1 MPPLGLKL
9 FDRIGLVRGLDLPD
23 NVFNAEKPGNALGLY
38 FLVAAYHPN
47 VDTGGF
53 ELFYRVLCVG
63 TNDLAV
69 IGHAEGQG
77 AGFVENNGVGLVCSL
92 KLIAAA
98 KQNAHFRR
106 TSGACHDR
114 RRRSKPERARAGND
128 KSGAHAV
135 YRLSQ
140 VAFVSEKVPAAEHR
154 RGDEHDDRDKHGGD
168 LIGKPCDRRF
178 FALRIAYDVDYLLK
192 HCRFPYAAARE
203 QHLPVA
209 AQRSAIQRI
218 ARLLSYRL
226 AFAGQHGFIGEALA
240 VGDNAVYRNMVA

>member
-9 FDRIGLVRGLDLPD
+9 FDRIGLVRGPDLPD
-23 NVFNAEKPGNALGLY
+23 NVFNAEKPGNALCLY

-47 VDTGGF
+47 VDAGGF

-69 IGHAEGQG
+69 IGHAAGQG

-92 KLIAAA
+92 KLLAAA
-98 KQNAHFRR
+98 EENTHFRR

-114 RRRSKPERARAGND
+114 RRRRKPESTWTCND
-128 KSGAHAV
+128 KRCAHAV
-135 YRLSQ
+135 YGLREI
-140 VAFVSEKVPAAEHR
+140 AFIGGKIPQAEHS
-154 RGDEHDDRDKHGGD
+154 RGDEQNDGDKHGGD

-178 FALRIAYDVDYLLK
+178 FALRVAYDVDYLLK
-192 HCRFPYAAARE
+192 HCCFAYAAARE

-226 AFAGQHGFIGEALA
+226 AFAGQHGFVGKALA
-240 VGDNAVYRNMVA
+240 V